1 MTTSTPPSPPSP
13 AASPI
18 PKTTLPYIQTPL
30 IESLY
35 LSQLAGC
42 KVLLKYETTQPSGS
56 FKSRGLGHLV
66 YKHVQTHFGNAED
79 APTDTNTTKLHF
91 FSSSG
96 GNAGCATAYAA
107 KKYNQLCTVCVPLS
121 TPPGM
126 IQRIEKTGAR
136 VIPYGQYIA
145 DADKYLKEI
154 LIPAC
159 DLSLEKP
166 VYCHPYNDPLV
177 WTGNAT
183 VADEIVVQ
191 TETLFPDYNPA
202 AVVCSV
208 GGGGLFNGICTG
220 FENSGKKQWQKIPL
234 VAVETEGCSTL
245 FDSLATGS
253 QVCLDRPHTIASSL
267 ATHNVTRETIEWA
280 KKHPTT
286 AVKVTDR
293 EAAASCLEFVADHKV
308 LVEAACGT
316 ALAPIYNGTLKDI
329 VPGLGPEDA
338 VIVIVCGGTN
348 VTFAQLREYADKF
361 ELDF

>member
-1 MTTSTPPSPPSP
+1 M
-13 AASPI
+13 
-18 PKTTLPYIQTPL
+18 
-30 IESLY
+30 
-35 LSQLAGC
+35 
-42 KVLLKYETTQPSGS
+42 LLKYETTQPSGS

-66 YKHVQTHFGNAED
+66 YKHVQTHFGNTED
-79 APTDTNTTKLHF
+79 ATTDTNTTKLHF

-126 IQRIEKTGAR
+126 IKRIEKTGAR

-145 DADKYLKEI
+145 DADKYLKEV

-177 WTGNAT
+177 WAGNAT
-183 VADEIVVQ
+183 VAEELVFQ
-191 TETLFPDYNPA
+191 AETLFPDYNPA

-220 FENSGKKQWQKIPL
+220 FENSGKQQWQNIPL

-253 QVCLDRPHTIASSL
+253 QVCLERPHTIASSL
-267 ATHNVTRETIEWA
+267 ATQNVTRETIAWA